1 MPKFHVTA
9 TITYS
14 IDIEAESYQDAR
26 DAARYADFDI
36 VSDHDE
42 DWDHNLIDLSVDE
55 LQQPFR
61 IGDKDVD

>member
-9 TITYS
+9 TVTYS
-14 IDIEAESYQDAR
+14 IDIEAESYQEAR

-42 DWDHNLIDLSVDE
+42 EWDHKLIALSVDE
-55 LQQPFR
+55 LQPRFK

>member
-9 TITYS
+9 TVTYS
-14 IDIEAESYQDAR
+14 IDIEAESYQEAR

-42 DWDHNLIDLSVDE
+42 EWDHNLIDLSVDE
-55 LQQPFR
+55 LQPRFK

>member
-9 TITYS
+9 TVTYS
-14 IDIEAESYQDAR
+14 IDIEAESYQEAR

-42 DWDHNLIDLSVDE
+42 EWDHNLIDLSVDE
-55 LQQPFR
+55 LQPRFK
-61 IGDKDVD
+61 IGDKNVD

>member
-9 TITYS
+9 TVTYS

-42 DWDHNLIDLSVDE
+42 EWDHNLIDLSVDE
-55 LQQPFR
+55 LQPRFK

>member
-1 MPKFHVTA
+1 MTKFHVTA
-9 TITYS
+9 TVTYS

>member
-1 MPKFHVTA
+1 M
-9 TITYS
+9 
-14 IDIEAESYQDAR
+14 DIEAESYQEAR

-42 DWDHNLIDLSVDE
+42 EWDHNLIDLSVDE

-61 IGDKDVD
+61 RGDKDVD